1 MPLHVDRT
9 SVQAHQRGHGHVLDR
24 AAARGTDETGET
36 GETGHASADAA
47 VLKLAGVAAG
57 AASDVS
63 SVDEA
68 DRLVRTLLAQHPGA
82 AISAHSSLDP
92 ARIQALL
99 AS

>member
-9 SVQAHQRGHGHVLDR
+9 SVQAHLHGHGHVLDR
-24 AAARGTDETGET
+24 PSSRAADAPSTDR
-36 GETGHASADAA
+36 SAPSNDAA
-47 VLKLAGVAAG
+47 VLKLTAVAAP
-57 AASDVS
+57 AADVS

-68 DRLVRTLLAQHPGA
+68 DRLVRTLLAQGA
-82 AISAHSSLDP
+82 GSAVSAHSSLDP